1 MRNKCS
7 GTTAVLTFTVFAAL
21 LCAPCP
27 GQATSILGTADSF
40 TVLAGSTVTNTGTTT
55 IQGNVGVSP
64 GSAVTGFPPGIVT
77 PPGTIYAT
85 DAVAAQAQSD
95 NTTAYN
101 SLAGMPSNFNLTGKD
116 LGGLTLTPGVY
127 HFDNSAQLT
136 GLLTLDAQGANNAFW
151 VFQIGST
158 LTTASSSA
166 INFINP
172 GSNNGSDA
180 GLFWQVGSSATLGT
194 TTAFEGNI
202 LALTSITLNTGVTDP
217 NGRFLAQNGAVTL
230 DTNVLSNVCPLGVYG
245 NGGPGLNGALEFD
258 TTGKVVP
265 VPGAPAPAPAPV
277 PEPGTV
283 LLLCV
288 GMISLF
294 ASRKRLS
301 TNCRRNKDAVL

>member
-1 MRNKCS
+1 MRNKSS
-7 GTTAVLTFTVFAAL
+7 GTTTLLALTAFAAL
-21 LCAPCP
+21 LCAPRT
-27 GQATSILGTADSF
+27 GQATPILGMADSF

-55 IQGNVGVSP
+55 IRGNVGVSP

-77 PPGTIYAT
+77 AGTIHAA
-85 DAVAAQAQSD
+85 DAVAGQAQVD

-101 SLAGMPSNFNLTGKD
+101 GLKDMPFNFNLTGQD
-116 LGGLTLTPGVY
+116 LGGKTLISGVY

-136 GLLTLDAQGANNAFW
+136 GALTLDAQGANNAFW

-194 TTAFEGNI
+194 ATAFEGNI

-230 DTNVLSNVCPLGVYG
+230 DTNVLSNVCPLGAYG
-245 NGGPGLNGALEFD
+245 NGGPGLNGGLEF
-258 TTGKVVP
+258 GSPGEVVP
-265 VPGAPAPAPAPV
+265 VPDAPAPV

-283 LLLCV
+283 LLFGA
-288 GMISLF
+288 GMIGLVVF
-294 ASRKRLS
+294 RKRLS
-301 TNCRRNKDAVL
+301 PNWDRNEAAVL

>member
-1 MRNKCS
+1 MRSECS
-7 GTTAVLTFTVFAAL
+7 RTNALRTLTVFAAL

-27 GQATSILGTADSF
+27 VQATSILGTADSF

-55 IQGNVGVSP
+55 IKGNVGVSP

-77 PPGTIYAT
+77 PPGTIHAA
-85 DAVAAQAQSD
+85 DAVAGQAQSD

-101 SLAGMPSNFNLTGKD
+101 GLAGMPSNVNLTGQD
-116 LGGLTLTPGVY
+116 LGGLTLTSGVY

-136 GLLTLDAQGANNAFW
+136 GTLILDAQGANNAFW

-166 INFINP
+166 VNFINP

-194 TTAFEGNI
+194 STAFEGNL
-202 LALTSITLNTGVTDP
+202 LALTSITLTNGVTDP

-230 DTNVLSNVCPLGVYG
+230 DTDVLSNVCPPGVYG
-245 NGGPGLNGALEFD
+245 NGGPGLNGGLEFNNN
-258 TTGKVVP
+258 GEVVP
-265 VPGAPAPAPAPV
+265 VSGASQV
-277 PEPGTV
+277 PEPGTMM
-283 LLLCV
+283 LLGAGLLGLAV
-288 GMISLF
+288 YGKR
-294 ASRKRLS
+294 RKIL
-301 TNCRRNKDAVL
+301 D

>member
-7 GTTAVLTFTVFAAL
+7 GTNAQLTLTVFAAL

-64 GSAVTGFPPGIVT
+64 GSAVTGFPPGIVI
-77 PPGTIYAT
+77 PPGTIHTA
-85 DAVAAQAQSD
+85 DAVAGQAHSD

-101 SLAGMPSNFNLTGKD
+101 GLAGMPSNFNLTGQD
-116 LGGLTLTPGVY
+116 LGGLTLTSGVY
-127 HFDNSAQLT
+127 HFDTSAQLT
-136 GLLTLDAQGANNAFW
+136 GTLTLDAQGANNAFW

-158 LTTASSSA
+158 LTTANSSA

-194 TTAFEGNI
+194 STAFEGNL
-202 LALTSITLNTGVTDP
+202 LALTSITLTTGVTDP
-217 NGRFLAQNGAVTL
+217 SGRILAQNGAVTL
-230 DTNVLSNVCPLGVYG
+230 DTDVLSNVCPLGVYG
-245 NGGPGLNGALEFD
+245 NGGPGLSGGLEFNNN
-258 TTGKVVP
+258 GEVVP
-265 VPGAPAPAPAPV
+265 VPGAPSPV
-277 PEPGTV
+277 PEPGTIM
-283 LLLCV
+283 LLSAGFL
-288 GMISLF
+288 GLAIYGKR
-294 ASRKRLS
+294 RKIH
-301 TNCRRNKDAVL
+301 N